1 MGRTVKELGSL
12 PLPLRVAWVTCA
24 VLILLTVL
32 SSLALPRDVA
42 KAVLP
47 YAFGL
52 IGLAA
57 FLEGMILVTDHRGS
71 LSRVAKLSTIGIGSL
86 LPVFLRVYGA
96 LSMVFGAIFVAV
108 SVFVL
113 VFVHPL

>member
-1 MGRTVKELGSL
+1 VGRTFRELGSL
-12 PLPLRVAWVTCA
+12 PLPLRVAWLACVG
-24 VLILLTVL
+24 TVL
-32 SSLALPRDVA
+32 VTFLGSLALPGVA
-42 KAVLP
+42 RVVFP

-71 LSRVAKLSTIGIGSL
+71 LSAVAKLSTIGIGSL
-86 LPVFLRVYGA
+86 LRVFLRVYGA
-96 LSMVFGAIFVAV
+96 LSVVFGAIFVAV

-113 VFVHPL
+113 VFVRPS